1 MYIIIIEKKSTN
13 CWIEET
19 AMGSTGHEKA
29 RVSMC
34 LADKADGTNLKSLTV
49 FKEAKRETAKLNIK
63 FKGLA
68 VGLSLER

>member
-1 MYIIIIEKKSTN
+1 
-13 CWIEET
+13 
-19 AMGSTGHEKA
+19 MGSTGHEKA